1 MSEYAFISNLAAEV
15 QVPSRGIL
23 SRTLLNDDRVRI
35 VLFAFAV
42 GEELSA
48 HTAPMPAILYF
59 VQGDARV
66 QLGTDT
72 VEATAGSLVHMPAN
86 LAHGIRPRTP
96 VIMLLIMMKEQK
108 TTPPQPKEG

>member
-1 MSEYAFISNLAAEV
+1 MSEYAFISDLAAEV
-15 QVPSRGIL
+15 QVPAKGIL

-59 VQGDARV
+59 VKGEARV

-72 VEATAGSLVHMPAN
+72 VDAGAGSLVHMPAN
-86 LAHGIRPRTP
+86 LAHGIRPKSP
-96 VIMLLIMMKEQK
+96 LIMLLIMIKERK
-108 TTPPQPKEG
+108 NT

>member
-1 MSEYAFISNLAAEV
+1 MSAYTFVPDLANEV
-15 QVPSRGIL
+15 QIPAKGIL
-23 SRTLLNDDRVRI
+23 SRTLLNDERVRI

-59 VQGDARV
+59 VKGEARV

-72 VEATAGSLVHMPAN
+72 MDTSAGSLVHMPAN
-86 LAHGIRPRTP
+86 LAHGIRPKTP
-96 VIMLLIMMKEQK
+96 LIMLLIMIK
-108 TTPPQPKEG
+108 